1 MFIRFILRGEKKS
14 SNVRMQSSVLKY
26 DRKKIY
32 HWILLVVTLYFNFCT
47 SEWTNTYCQL
57 IQMRY
62 IHFLVTNSILF
73 LLLFHIRYVCA
84 FWLDLYTNSVIMY
97 FGTQY
102 YCLPHMHPPCKYDK
116 RLICLSANRLIQNRY
131 VWWNGNAMYGT
142 RYKQTHLYHFDERYR
157 YIHECVEFIAN
168 NVNVCIWKI
177 YCVFTWIYTFRID
190 SGLMIYLDSF
200 CSFLFWNIEM
210 ASCQE
215 YSSSLSCFRQVF
227 SSFQSV
233 NVKSHQVFST
243 KESNHY

>member
-1 MFIRFILRGEKKS
+1 
-14 SNVRMQSSVLKY
+14 
-26 DRKKIY
+26 
-32 HWILLVVTLYFNFCT
+32 
-47 SEWTNTYCQL
+47 
-57 IQMRY
+57 
-62 IHFLVTNSILF
+62 
-73 LLLFHIRYVCA
+73 
-84 FWLDLYTNSVIMY
+84 MY
-97 FGTQY
+97 FGIQY
-102 YCLPHMHPPCKYDK
+102 WLCSRFAVVCHICIHRVSMTNGWYVCLPTVWFKIVMYDETEMLCTVQDTSK
-116 RLICLSANRLIQNRY
+116 HLCIISM
-131 VWWNGNAMYGT
+131 NGIGT
-142 RYKQTHLYHFDERYR
+142 YTY
-157 YIHECVEFIAN
+157 ECIEFIAN

-243 KESNHY
+243 QESNHY